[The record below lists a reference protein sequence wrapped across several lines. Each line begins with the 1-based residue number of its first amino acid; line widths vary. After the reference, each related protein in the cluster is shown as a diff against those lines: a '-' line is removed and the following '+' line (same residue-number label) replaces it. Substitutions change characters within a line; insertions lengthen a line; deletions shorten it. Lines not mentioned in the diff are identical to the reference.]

1 MAKAKSV
8 EVEEQETSPIIEQE
22 TVIEETKVEE
32 VKPEQ
37 PKPAPVAQ
45 APYRAELDE
54 SASFEDRIVAFVK
67 SRPISGFVNINSFL
81 KSMYPVPKFGEKP
94 KWMRQEESKAL
105 RLKIANAISSGK
117 IAVNGEHYKL
127 LGSFYYADGNPETQ
141 YHNLNT
147 VQIEAKQA

>member
-1 MAKAKSV
+1 MAKVKST
-8 EVEEQETSPIIEQE
+8 EVEETIPTPVQESVQE
-22 TVIEETKVEE
+22 TVQEIVQPEQ
-32 VKPEQ
+32 VKPT
-37 PKPAPVAQ
+37 PVAQ

-54 SASFEDRIVAFVK
+54 SASFEDRVVAFVK
-67 SRPISGFVNINSFL
+67 SRPVSGFVNINSFL

-94 KWMRQEESKAL
+94 MWMRQEESKAL

-117 IAVNGEHYKL
+117 LSVNGEHYKL

>member
-1 MAKAKSV
+1 MAKVKST
-8 EVEEQETSPIIEQE
+8 EVEETIPTPVQESVQE
-22 TVIEETKVEE
+22 TVQEIVQPEQ
-32 VKPEQ
+32 VKPT
-37 PKPAPVAQ
+37 PVAQ

-54 SASFEDRIVAFVK
+54 SASFEDRIIAFVK

>member
-1 MAKAKSV
+1 MENVSPEVKENTSTTPKASV
-8 EVEEQETSPIIEQE
+8 QENVQP
-22 TVIEETKVEE
+22 EETK
-32 VKPEQ
+32 PT
-37 PKPAPVAQ
+37 PVAQ

-54 SASFEDRIVAFVK
+54 SASFEDRVVAFVK
-67 SRPISGFVNINSFL
+67 SRPVSGFVNINSFL